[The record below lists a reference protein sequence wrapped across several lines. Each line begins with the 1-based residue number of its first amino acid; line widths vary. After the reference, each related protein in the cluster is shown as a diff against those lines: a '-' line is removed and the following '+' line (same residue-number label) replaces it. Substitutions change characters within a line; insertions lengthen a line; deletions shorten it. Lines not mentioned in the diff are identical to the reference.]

1 MFNEY
6 IQTSSIN
13 YQVKLAGRRKPG
25 PPVKRLLYDAKPI
38 HLDTLVGIMLFTC
51 TVNSDPLKSLIKKK
65 FKYTCPFS
73 NCI

>member
-38 HLDTLVGIMLFTC
+38 HLDLIFYVSILLNTHVGIMLFTC
-51 TVNSDPLKSLIKKK
+51 IVNSDPLNSIIKK
-65 FKYTCPFS
+65 
-73 NCI
+73 N